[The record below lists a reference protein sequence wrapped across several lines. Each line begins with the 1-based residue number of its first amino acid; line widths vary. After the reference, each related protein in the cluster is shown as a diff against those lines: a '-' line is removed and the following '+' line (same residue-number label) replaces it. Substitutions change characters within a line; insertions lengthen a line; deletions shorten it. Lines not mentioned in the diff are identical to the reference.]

1 MKGKST
7 KDNFVEVLEAL
18 SRHRCFSFYLRKIEK
33 EESDD
38 CYFCDELDTSEY
50 TIFLQC
56 KKWNDEK
63 RNAPEK
69 LACDLS
75 VRNLT
80 FLMVE
85 RNKH

>member
-56 KKWNDEK
+56 KKWNDGE
-63 RNAPEK
+63 AG
-69 LACDLS
+69 LS

-80 FLMVE
+80 FLIVE
-85 RNKH
+85 RNKR